1 MIWDAAADANLW
13 HDFSWDQLHVG
24 ASEGSE
30 MAAAIEHGPHLVVL
44 ADAPESCTNEDEAAR
59 EKLIA
64 VACSAAVRMGCPDVL
79 CVVGADH
86 VAGVKKNLRV
96 ASRSRSDNLQV
107 ELEEVT
113 AKAWFLGPRALGK
126 IRNLHSC
133 LERTFEPE
141 VIAVQ
146 RHEKTFKKKS
156 GQELRIF
163 EDLTE
168 LSDSVSIRTPPGT
181 LIRSLRM
188 EGLACWPS
196 TFSELQKWNSKEMG
210 KLHSHTRAVR
220 AFKRLE

>member
-1 MIWDAAADANLW
+1 M
-13 HDFSWDQLHVG
+13 HVA

-30 MAAAIEHGPHLVVL
+30 MAAAIAHGPRLVVL
-44 ADAPESCTNEDEAAR
+44 ADAPESSSNEDDAAR

-64 VACSAAVRMGCPDVL
+64 VACSAAVRTGCPDVL

-86 VAGVKKNLRV
+86 VVGVREELRA
-96 ASRSRSDNLQV
+96 ASRSRSGNLQV
-107 ELEEVT
+107 RCEEVT

-126 IRNLHSC
+126 IRNMYSC

-141 VIAVQ
+141 VIAMQ
-146 RHEKTFKKKS
+146 RHEKTFKRKQ

-168 LSDSVSIRTPPGT
+168 LSDSVSVRTPPGT
-181 LIRSLRM
+181 LIRSLQR
-188 EGLACWPS
+188 EGLACWPA
-196 TFSELQKWNSKEMG
+196 TLSELQNWHSKEMR
-210 KLHSHTRAVR
+210 KQHSRTRAVQ